1 MDQAASRLLDA
12 ALRDDTLLA
21 AWQRVHDNAGA
32 PGVDGVSIAQFGA
45 ALLAEIARL
54 RSAIRAGTYTPL
66 PLRRILLP
74 RPGKT
79 PRLLAVPCVR
89 DRLVQSAVAHVLTPL
104 IDPDFEDFSFGY
116 RPGRSVPLAVQR
128 ICDARDCGLRWV
140 AEADIQS
147 CFDVI
152 PWPAVRRRLQ
162 ARLPDDSLLPLIDAW
177 LTLPMRAPSGRLIAR
192 KRGVPQGSPL
202 SPLLANLFLD
212 GLDKALADGP
222 WRAVRYADDFVL
234 LAASE
239 TDARQGLGLARHWLA
254 GQGMALADDKTR
266 LVTFEHGFS
275 FLGVHFQGD
284 TLRTDKPGAEPW
296 LLPRHQRAGFS
307 AHSPAAARPKGGEPA
322 SPAQPPERPRAAQ
335 PRLPAAEAA
344 PGQGDHPAP
353 TPANAASSPP
363 SPPQVPAPASSPENS
378 GGGQALS
385 RRAHPASAEPPGD
398 AAPVGEPDSFPPGEA
413 DGQPPPEPAATA
425 AARQLAAVQPPAA
438 VPPPRL
444 RSLYLTEPGCYLH
457 IDGERYI
464 VGLRE
469 EELAAIP
476 ADKLDLVLADTE
488 GAVSFGA
495 LRMLA
500 RHDGALLLT
509 PAVADAPAGLFT
521 PMNGRQVQLRARQFQ
536 RLSDGPWRLRAAS
549 AIVQAKIANA
559 RVVLRRYRRNREQG
573 LDDPDPTLSRLQ
585 AQCPAA
591 PDLDTLRGVE
601 GAAARAYFDALAA
614 LLGPQW
620 GFDSRNRQPPR
631 DPINAM
637 LSYGYTILFHTV
649 HALILRRGLDPFV
662 GALHSIKDGHAAL
675 ASDLMEPY
683 RALVVDA
690 TVLSL
695 HTRGQIT
702 PAQCAGEEPGRLPL
716 DVRRR
721 LIRELER
728 KLNAPAG
735 RADADNPPPDD
746 DAHLTPRPP
755 AAQSPAAPKDWRRI
769 IARDVHGWAEAV
781 MHGPEHYTPWRAR

>member
-1 MDQAASRLLDA
+1 MDAAVCNLLDR

-21 AWQRVHDNAGA
+21 AWQRVHDNDGG
-32 PGVDGVSIAQFGA
+32 PGVDGVTIAQYGA
-45 ALLAEIARL
+45 ALLANIPALQRTVQGG
-54 RSAIRAGTYTPL
+54 SYSPL

-79 PRLLAVPCVR
+79 PRLLAVPCVA
-89 DRLVQSAVAHVLTPL
+89 DRLLQSAVTRVLTPL
-104 IDPDFEDFSFGY
+104 LDPDFEDFSYGY

-152 PWPAVRRRLQ
+152 PWRAVRQRLS
-162 ARLPDDSLLPLIDAW
+162 ALLPDASLLPLIDAW
-177 LTLPMRAPSGRLIAR
+177 LTLPMRDPAGRLIAR
-192 KRGVPQGSPL
+192 HRGVPQGSPL

-212 GLDKALADGP
+212 GMDKALADGP

-239 TDARQGLGLARHWLA
+239 DDARHGLGLARHWLG
-254 GQGMALADDKTR
+254 GQDMALAADKTR
-266 LVTFEHGFS
+266 VVPFDHGFS

-284 TLRTDKPGAEPW
+284 TLDTDKPGTAPW
-296 LLPRHQRAGFS
+296 LLPPPRRL
-307 AHSPAAARPKGGEPA
+307 SPHKP
-322 SPAQPPERPRAAQ
+322 
-335 PRLPAAEAA
+335 L
-344 PGQGDHPAP
+344 P
-353 TPANAASSPP
+353 TPAHLMSGPRASAIAVPVSAPHPPHGGGLEGEPEAPQRPSTEQPADAAAAHGFAPP
-363 SPPQVPAPASSPENS
+363 LPRGKAWEGEMEPKPEPPAPA
-378 GGGQALS
+378 A
-385 RRAHPASAEPPGD
+385 
-398 AAPVGEPDSFPPGEA
+398 V
-413 DGQPPPEPAATA
+413 
-425 AARQLAAVQPPAA
+425 RQLAAVQPPA
-438 VPPPRL
+438 VPAPPRL

-457 IDGERYI
+457 IEGERYI
-464 VGLRE
+464 VGKGGD
-469 EELAAIP
+469 ELAAIP
-476 ADKLDLVLADTE
+476 ADKLDLVFADTE

-495 LRMLA
+495 LRLLA
-500 RHDGALLLT
+500 RNDGALLLT
-509 PAVADAPAGLFT
+509 PSAADAPAGLYT

-536 RLSDGPWRLRAAS
+536 RLTDGRWRLQAAS
-549 AIVQAKIANA
+549 AIVQAKIANS

-573 LDDPDPTLSRLQ
+573 QADPDQALARLQ

-591 PDLDTLRGVE
+591 ADLDTLRGVE
-601 GAAARAYFDALAA
+601 GAAARTYFEAIGA
-614 LLGPQW
+614 LLGPAW
-620 GFDSRNRQPPR
+620 AFDNRNRQPPR
-631 DPINAM
+631 DAINAM

-662 GALHSIKDGHAAL
+662 GTLHSLKDGHAAL

-695 HTRGQIT
+695 HTRGQLT
-702 PAQCAGEEPGRLPL
+702 PAHCAGEEPGRLPL

-735 RADADNPPPDD
+735 RAPEDGE
-746 DAHLTPRPP
+746 P
-755 AAQSPAAPKDWRRI
+755 APEDSIDVPQPLGGQTPAAPKDWRRV
-769 IARDVHGWAEAV
+769 IARDIQGWAQAV
-781 MHGPEHYTPWRAR
+781 EQGAEHYTPWRAR